1 MNPIMLA
8 VLLQLLAA
16 GVLIAEVIIPSGG
29 LLGLL
34 AAGLLGYSLYSVFT
48 EVSVNTGYLF
58 LVADV
63 VALPFIIIMGLKM
76 LARSPA
82 TLKTELSTGAGVTSQ
97 SDELVGF
104 LGKTGVA
111 ETTLRPSGIAL
122 IDGCRLDVVSRGE
135 YIDRGTGIVVAAVTG
150 NQIIVEARDS

>member
-1 MNPIMLA
+1 MNSIMLA

-16 GVLIAEVIIPSGG
+16 VVLIAEVIIPSGG

-34 AAGLLGYSLYSVFT
+34 AAGLIGYSLYSVFT
-48 EVSVNTGYLF
+48 DVSANTGYLF
-58 LVADV
+58 LAADV
-63 VALPFIIIMGLKM
+63 VALPFIIILGLKM

-82 TLKTELSTGAGVTSQ
+82 TLKTELSSGGGVTSQ
-97 SDELVGF
+97 SDDLAGF

-122 IDGCRLDVVSRGE
+122 IDGRRLDVVSRGE

-150 NQIIVEARDS
+150 NQIIVETRDS

>member
-122 IDGCRLDVVSRGE
+122 IDGRRLDVVSRGE

-150 NQIIVEARDS
+150 NQIIVEAKDY

>member
-1 MNPIMLA
+1 MNPIILA

-48 EVSVNTGYLF
+48 AVSVNTGYLF

-122 IDGCRLDVVSRGE
+122 IDGRRLDVVSRGE

-150 NQIIVEARDS
+150 NQIIVEAKDY